1 MIRKIQPLQLRDLFW
16 DVLKPS
22 DDFEMVSGIMPF
34 IIKIE
39 ERPYYLYV
47 KNISSA
53 YFKDRPDVTRAQL
66 PYRDDFDKVAKSGIP
81 FIFMGYDQTNDVV
94 VCWNPALVQDRL
106 NAKSSV
112 SLYSRRYYEDK
123 VRQGEFLSFL
133 LTNGDKVILFKRK
146 ELADFLRQIDT
157 IFDEASKPITQT
169 ANPSDDSSS
178 PTDRITSITD
188 PVLIEKI
195 TPALRGNRLL
205 EAMTICMEYY
215 KDQYPAMKLKEWSK
229 IVREYHKQLLSIN
242 L

>member
-1 MIRKIQPLQLRDLFW
+1 MIRKIQPAQLRDLFW

-22 DDFEMVSGIMPF
+22 DDFGMVSGIMPF

-39 ERPYYLYV
+39 GRPYYIYV

-66 PYRDDFDKVAKSGIP
+66 PYREDFDKVAKSGIP

-112 SLYSRRYYEDK
+112 SLYSRRYYEEK
-123 VRQGEFLSFL
+123 VRPGEFLSFF

-146 ELADFLRQIDT
+146 ELAEFLRQIDT
-157 IFDEASKPITQT
+157 VFDEAKESAPQT
-169 ANPSDDSSS
+169 SSHYDDSSS
-178 PTDRITSITD
+178 PTDRITSISD

-195 TPALRGNRLL
+195 TPALQGNRLL
-205 EAMTICMEYY
+205 ESTAEHDVQGVPDNEAEGMVEDCERVSQPTI
-215 KDQYPAMKLKEWSK
+215 
-229 IVREYHKQLLSIN
+229 
-242 L
+242 